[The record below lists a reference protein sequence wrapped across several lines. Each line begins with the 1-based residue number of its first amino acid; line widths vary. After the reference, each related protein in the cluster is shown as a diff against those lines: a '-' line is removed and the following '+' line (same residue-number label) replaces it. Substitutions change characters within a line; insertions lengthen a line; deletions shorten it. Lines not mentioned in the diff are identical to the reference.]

1 MKASYLKPLLPLRDI
16 VIFPSMVVPLFVGRE
31 KSIKALQEATKTDKS
46 IILVAQKNSE
56 TDDPVEKDLFSFG
69 CMSKILQLLKLPDGT
84 VKVLVEG
91 QKRVKILNIKNETNY
106 LNCDVEIADDTNTSK
121 DLDRFVDDETAYF
134 QFIDFIYRKYLTP
147 KQTYNFGFQ
156 RDDLYKHYDFHHNH
170 SIQELFDK
178 MKNYTRSQNSDLF
191 HNKTHNDLV
200 YYIYSICDYDDKM
213 INDDVVDNS
222 KLRRGKRSVNDLWSN
237 SHSVLIGD
245 YIYSKAFKLMTQLED
260 FRILDELAN
269 ATNDISKGELVQLN
283 AINNLQLDLKELLRI
298 SYLKTGRLFEASAK
312 CGAMLCTDNIK
323 YIKLISESSR
333 DIGTLFQI
341 RDDLLDYGHNISKN
355 FNKPIFQDI
364 REGKITYPLL
374 FAYKNSN
381 RPDKK
386 SLSSFLGKQDIDEK
400 KLKQIIIKNK
410 GIEMS
415 VDLANTFH
423 DQIIRKIKLINNKL
437 IEKEMLELLS
447 FALIRSK

>member
-1 MKASYLKPLLPLRDI
+1 
-16 VIFPSMVVPLFVGRE
+16 
-31 KSIKALQEATKTDKS
+31 
-46 IILVAQKNSE
+46 
-56 TDDPVEKDLFSFG
+56 
-69 CMSKILQLLKLPDGT
+69 
-84 VKVLVEG
+84 
-91 QKRVKILNIKNETNY
+91 
-106 LNCDVEIADDTNTSK
+106 
-121 DLDRFVDDETAYF
+121 
-134 QFIDFIYRKYLTP
+134 
-147 KQTYNFGFQ
+147 
-156 RDDLYKHYDFHHNH
+156 
-170 SIQELFDK
+170 
-178 MKNYTRSQNSDLF
+178 
-191 HNKTHNDLV
+191 
-200 YYIYSICDYDDKM
+200 
-213 INDDVVDNS
+213 
-222 KLRRGKRSVNDLWSN
+222 
-237 SHSVLIGD
+237 
-245 YIYSKAFKLMTQLED
+245 MTQLED

-447 FALIRSK
+447 FALVRSKWHLYRNQVTLKMS